1 MSRIALIAVCALAV
15 LPLQAGEQKLIA
27 NEIPGVGIR
36 GEGRVVIKGD
46 GTMIRA
52 YQVDGNLTRQLVRIK
67 STRRSYSPR
76 PFGPEV
82 YDSRAGVP
90 RAVPDDIRRVIEEA
104 SRQHGVDPRLVSA
117 VAYRESGFNPK
128 IVSKAGACGVMQLM
142 PKTAEIL
149 GVKEI
154 FDIRQNVFGG
164 ARYLRMLLDTFSGDL
179 DLTLAAYNAGPGAV
193 ERYQGVPPYRETIEY
208 IRRVRGDYE
217 RELARTPRS

>member
-1 MSRIALIAVCALAV
+1 MMRIAAIVLFGLLAS
-15 LPLQAGEQKLIA
+15 PLHAGQEKLVA
-27 NEIPGVGIR
+27 SEIPGVGIR
-36 GEGRVVIKGD
+36 GEGRVVVRGD
-46 GTMIRA
+46 GNAIHA
-52 YQVDGNLTRQLVRIK
+52 YQMDGNLKRQLVRIK
-67 STRRSYSPR
+67 SVRRSYSPR

-90 RAVPDDIRRVIEEA
+90 RVVPEAIRTVIEEA
-104 SRQHGVDPRLVSA
+104 SREHGVDPRLVSA
-117 VAYRESGFNPK
+117 VAYRESGYDPT

-149 GVKEI
+149 GVDEI

-164 ARYLRMLLDTFSGDL
+164 TRYLRMLLDTFSGDL

-193 ERYQGVPPYRETIEY
+193 ERYKGVPPYRETIEY

-217 RELARTPRS
+217 RALGRVPRS